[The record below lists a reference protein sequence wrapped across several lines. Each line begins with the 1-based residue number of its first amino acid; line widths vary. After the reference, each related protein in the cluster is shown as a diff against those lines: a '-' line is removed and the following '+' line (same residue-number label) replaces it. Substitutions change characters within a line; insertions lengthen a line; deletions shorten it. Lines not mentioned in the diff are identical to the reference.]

1 MVLMNRSSLRSF
13 SKNFLHT
20 FTANVISLLFN
31 ALLVF
36 ILPKYLDSVQ
46 YGYWQLYQMYALYIG
61 YLTFGITDGVYLR
74 YGGDEYDALPKPLF
88 RSQFWFLVVAHI
100 ISDAVILLFVWQF
113 VQDQNKVLIF
123 VFMCVAGILYV
134 PKTLITFTQLA
145 TNRIKDY
152 SKITIFEK
160 LIIMIIVLVMA
171 FLGSF
176 SYEQYIYADIIGR
189 ILTMFYAIYLA
200 KDLVIGTLP
209 VRVRFLDETKQN
221 MTVGMKVLIANL
233 SSLLINGVVRLFIE
247 QKWGIEVFGQ
257 ISFSFSVSNIITTLI
272 LAVSVVF
279 YPALKRMTKERYT
292 EVYEQV
298 RSTLMIP
305 LAGMLLLYFPIAA
318 ILQIWIPS
326 YTTSIKYL
334 ALLFPIALFESNV
347 KLLVNNYLKSLR
359 KEGFLMI
366 NNILAV
372 ILTVILSYIT
382 AYLLNNLILTILV
395 IDVIYILRCVV
406 AETYVNRVLG
416 VNTRRDMIYDV
427 VLATAF
433 AFSAWNLKIV
443 SAAAV
448 YGIIYFCYLLL
459 KKQDVVAIMQ
469 IVKNKSDR

>member
-1 MVLMNRSSLRSF
+1 MNKSSLHSF

-61 YLTFGITDGVYLR
+61 YLTFGITDGVHLR

-88 RSQFWFLVVAHI
+88 RSQFWFLVVAHLV
-100 ISDAVILLFVWQF
+100 SDAVIMLFVWQF

-123 VFMCVAGILYV
+123 AFMCAAGILYV

-160 LIIMIIVLVMA
+160 LIIMVIVLAMT
-171 FLGSF
+171 FMGSF
-176 SYEQYIYADIIGR
+176 SFVQYIYADIIGR
-189 ILTMFYAIYLA
+189 VLTILYSVYLA
-200 KDLVIGTLP
+200 KDLAIGALP
-209 VRVRFLDETKQN
+209 TRKLFFEETTQN

-272 LAVSVVF
+272 LAISVVF
-279 YPALKRMTKERYT
+279 YPALRRMTKERYT
-292 EVYEQV
+292 EVYQLV

-305 LAGMLLLYFPIAA
+305 LAGMLLFYFPIAA
-318 ILQIWIPS
+318 VLRMWIPS
-326 YTTSIKYL
+326 YTTSIRYL
-334 ALLFPIALFESNV
+334 ALLFPITLFESNV

-359 KEGFLMI
+359 KEGFLMA
-366 NNILAV
+366 NNVLAV
-372 ILTVILSYIT
+372 ILTAILSYIT
-382 AYLLNNLILTILV
+382 AYLMNNLILTILV
-395 IDVIYILRCVV
+395 IVVIYILRCVI
-406 AETYVNRVLG
+406 AEAYVNKVLG
-416 VNTRRDMIYDV
+416 VNTNRDMIYDV
-427 VLATAF
+427 ILAGAF
-433 AFSAWNLKIV
+433 TLAAWNLEIV

-459 KKQDVVAIMQ
+459 KKQDVVAIIQ
-469 IVKNKSDR
+469 IAKNRSSR